1 MCICTRG
8 HALCCVVPFG
18 DFFYPVRP
26 GSMNDDVDGQAV
38 LNWDAG
44 RVSVDSV
51 VLNLN
56 IN

>member
-1 MCICTRG
+1 M
-8 HALCCVVPFG
+8 LCCAVWR
-18 DFFYPVRP
+18 FFYPVRA